1 MSVFIDISA
10 ALDGQLNTMA
20 SLPPVA
26 WENTTYEPVVG
37 TLYLRP
43 TNLQGATVQSSL
55 GTSGTDET
63 IGIYQV
69 DIFAPAGKGK
79 NAAVVMADNIANH
92 FKRGTRL
99 SYNSRI
105 VTVTSA
111 QRGGSLNADGWFMLS
126 VEIIYRS
133 FTEAR
138 A

>member
-1 MSVFIDISA
+1 MSVFLDISA
-10 ALDGQLNTMA
+10 ALDKQLSIMA

-26 WENTTYEPVVG
+26 WENTVYKPVVG

-43 TNLQGATVQSSL
+43 TNLQGSTVQSSL

-63 IGIYQV
+63 TGVYQV

-79 NAAVVMADNIANH
+79 NAAIVMADNIANQ

-111 QRGGSLNADGWFMLS
+111 QRGGTNIADGWFQLS

-138 A
+138 S